1 MQKSIKKAEDI
12 PEALKSLLLDD
23 FSVYGNDASLFAKTQ
38 AEISANTHSVVTP
51 MCYIDV
57 ISVLPD
63 DEQPKNGALSVYH
76 LKPGGVSKIFWNINV
91 GAGNLPIPPK
101 EGNPNPK
108 QLSDSEKGTLY
119 INNVRKLVA
128 GRIAEALFSKTVNGQ
143 KYDNTDVVNEL
154 RGDRLLFQIDDR
166 VYIVSP
172 FALPTL
178 GQRIEL
184 KGRAMLEPSLERDM
198 FIAKR
203 FDSSK
208 NIQFITKQA
217 NGIMKI
223 FMAASENYRPLSM
236 TTIERIY
243 HTFGSEEG
251 LGQMSCEG
259 WEIDH
264 SISRIRFVFEDFE
277 KIQDLAFLYGMSS
290 EETPVPGVEIISSD
304 IGDCAFTI
312 RGFWRVKRGYLYAD
326 EVARKH
332 SGEIDEDKIVDEVRH
347 TIFEKYTVL
356 PDRFMELLDTD
367 LTPTSVT
374 EAATALAEAQ
384 KAAQEAKAAGEQ
396 EEAKAMENL
405 AKVERMANRQFK
417 DHTRLLNEMIKRVM
431 KEITTTSLQYKKDW
445 TERVTETLNP
455 AAPYTAYDLMSIILD
470 TQIMTKSDETAEK
483 MRKSMIRLPY
493 LDYAKFRDAIITKF
507 ALFGTRNAADDDAT
521 ATVEP
526 VTDDADKDAADVT
539 AEEAADNTA
548 DNADGDVAADAA

>member
-1 MQKSIKKAEDI
+1 MQKPIKKAEDI

-23 FSVYGNDASLFAKTQ
+23 FSVYGDDASLFAKTQ

-51 MCYIDV
+51 MRYIDV

-63 DEQPKNGALSVYH
+63 NEQPKNGALSVYH
-76 LKPGGVSKIFWNINV
+76 LKPGGVGKIFWNINV
-91 GAGNLPIPPK
+91 GAGNLPIPAK
-101 EGNPNPK
+101 EGETKPK
-108 QLSDSEKGTLY
+108 QLSVNEKNTLF
-119 INNVRKLVA
+119 INNVSKLAA
-128 GRIAEALFSKTVNGQ
+128 GRIAEAFFSKTIKGQ

-154 RGDRLLFQIDDR
+154 KGDRLLFQIGDR

-184 KGRAMLEPSLERDM
+184 KGRAMLEPSIERDM

-243 HTFGSEEG
+243 HTFGSEDG
-251 LGQMSCEG
+251 LGTMRCEG

-264 SISRIRFVFEDFE
+264 SISRIRFTFDEFE

-290 EETPVPGVEIISSD
+290 EETPIPGVEIISSD

-326 EVARKH
+326 EVSRKH
-332 SGEIDEDKIVDEVRH
+332 SGEIDEEKIVDEVRH
-347 TIFEKYTVL
+347 TIFEKYTLL
-356 PDRFMELLDTD
+356 PDRFMELLAIDI
-367 LTPTSVT
+367 TPDSVT
-374 EAATALAEAQ
+374 KAATALTAAQ
-384 KAAQEAKAAGEQ
+384 NAAQEAKAAGGQ
-396 EEAKAMENL
+396 EAADAMEAL
-405 AKVERMANRQFK
+405 AKVEKMANRQFK

-470 TQIMTKSDETAEK
+470 TQMMTKSDETAEK
-483 MRKSMIRLPY
+483 MRKSMIKLPY
-493 LDYAKFRDAIITKF
+493 LDYEKFRDAIIKKF
-507 ALFGTRNAADDDAT
+507 ALFGTRNAVGNDT
-521 ATVEP
+521 AAEAEP
-526 VTDDADKDAADVT
+526 VTDNADV
-539 AEEAADNTA
+539 D
-548 DNADGDVAADAA
+548 AADAAAEETAATTADDAAVNEAADAA